1 MEPYI
6 FEIGVGVIGTLCA
19 AIGHL
24 WRAQV
29 GQHKAVSAKLERSED
44 NQRETLKEIGSIK
57 ERLGVEI
64 GRNEAM
70 EEAHRDVIDTVAKA
84 IIERN
89 TRS

>member
-24 WRAQV
+24 WRAQL
-29 GQHKAVSAKLERSED
+29 GNYKAVSHKLTKTED
-44 NQRETLKEIGSIK
+44 NQRETLKEIGNIK

-70 EEAHRDVIDTVAKA
+70 EDAHRDVIDTVAKA

-89 TRS
+89 SRS